1 MCPYCIWKQDTT
13 FARDRYIGTSRSH
26 SQTPHPINCGHSPL
40 LRTSGGQQATC
51 CTQCPHGLSGH
62 SHNSHQTSARL
73 LLDYIATYSNDGIVY
88 RARNMFLCAHADARF
103 LNESK
108 AHSRAGS
115 HIYLTEDDPFPRFNG
130 AVLSIAQ
137 IIICYGICRQ
147 IQASRPLR
155 HRKRNDTPPP
165 NPHRD
170 GLASTKKS
178 YPDG

>member
-1 MCPYCIWKQDTT
+1 
-13 FARDRYIGTSRSH
+13 
-26 SQTPHPINCGHSPL
+26 
-40 LRTSGGQQATC
+40 
-51 CTQCPHGLSGH
+51 
-62 SHNSHQTSARL
+62 
-73 LLDYIATYSNDGIVY
+73 
-88 RARNMFLCAHADARF
+88 MFLCAHADARF

-178 YPDG
+178 YPDGLFHSSGSYQYDNCIQTKQDDGHVILVALLPGITRPIPLILGCWLQELG